1 MLSAV
6 FDFGGVLMHCMKRCL
21 AVLCSVVILV
31 IGCVFMPISRGNR
44 IAIETHAAGTAVVA
58 GMTIA
63 SIVCVVLI
71 WYGIA
76 VDSDSSDVSSCVDF
90 VTERAVSAGLSK
102 SWFLLNAWL
111 YMEQLGAWVAEW
123 IAAQSEI
130 YTVPDNAFNKYG
142 TVDNNIFYTASNIAA
157 VGSVKYQ
164 GTTYTSCTFS
174 SSVMRPTAFYYYYPG
189 RYPNLEIYSTSPEPF
204 TISCSS
210 GSKTYTYTTRS
221 LTLRQGFSDLYYTSV
236 QYSGGSDT
244 DDICVQNLIR
254 FAGIPNSATYN
265 PSLPGQIAKKLGALP
280 SISADIDRKIVVPAA
295 KDVYDSLS
303 NLDSYQLD
311 HPDVID
317 FGSALSKL
325 QTKTGNPS
333 LTWDDVID
341 GVRTGD
347 ISASDVMDSTDTVP
361 YVLTDSRTGE
371 LATSDTPAEYVKP
384 VPLAKDLSI
393 PDAETATK
401 SEPYLPKYDKKSN
414 SKFEIPL
421 FEYFPFCLPWDIY
434 AVISSFCADPVAPQI
449 EIPVG
454 KFFANKKS
462 FDGSAVKDYKVVVD
476 LGDEKFSK
484 WFTMLRILESAGIV
498 IGLCLV
504 SVKLIHGG
512 R

>member
-1 MLSAV
+1 
-6 FDFGGVLMHCMKRCL
+6 MHCMKRCL

-63 SIVCVVLI
+63 SVVCVVLI
-71 WYGIA
+71 WYGIS

-130 YTVPDNAFNKYG
+130 YTVPDNAFSKFG
-142 TVDNNIFYTASNIAA
+142 TVENNIFYTSSNITAT
-157 VGSVKYQ
+157 GSIFDTVYPS
-164 GTTYTSCTFS
+164 TDCTFYSCTFS
-174 SSVMRPTAFYYYYPG
+174 SSVMRPVAFWKSSNG
-189 RYPNLEIYSTSPEPF
+189 RYVSFNIVSASSESFIISCNSSIGSFSESVDLKPLNYSGIPTLYYST
-204 TISCSS
+204 ISLAKNTDI
-210 GSKTYTYTTRS
+210 SKCAVA
-221 LTLRQGFSDLYYTSV
+221 LLD
-236 QYSGGSDT
+236 
-244 DDICVQNLIR
+244 
-254 FAGIPNSATYN
+254 FAGIKDLGR
-265 PSLPGQIAKKLGALP
+265 SLDRSCAADMASKLGALP

-303 NLDSYQLD
+303 NLDAYQLD

-347 ISASDVMDSTDTVP
+347 ISASDVMDATDTIP

-371 LATSDTPAEYVKP
+371 IATSDTPAEYVKP
-384 VPLAKDLSI
+384 VPLAKDLSV

-462 FDGSAVKDYKVVVD
+462 FDGSAVKDYKVIVD

-484 WFTMLRILESAGIV
+484 WFTMLRVLESAGIV

>member
-6 FDFGGVLMHCMKRCL
+6 SVFGGVLMHCMKRCL

-44 IAIETHAAGTAVVA
+44 IAIETHAAGTAIVA

-130 YTVPDNAFNKYG
+130 YTSSHNSFIEFGTFIDNVFYSNSNISSVGSVSLRSVNYTSISINAHGGKFLFYKYG
-142 TVDNNIFYTASNIAA
+142 TNSFRLISTVKTISVSSFTSTGDKISSDFVLSSSSSFPVGAYDFTCSLVAGSVLSNLAYVISSFANLSNISRPTPALYASNLL
-157 VGSVKYQ
+157 G
-164 GTTYTSCTFS
+164 
-174 SSVMRPTAFYYYYPG
+174 
-189 RYPNLEIYSTSPEPF
+189 
-204 TISCSS
+204 
-210 GSKTYTYTTRS
+210 
-221 LTLRQGFSDLYYTSV
+221 
-236 QYSGGSDT
+236 DT
-244 DDICVQNLIR
+244 VV
-254 FAGIPNSATYN
+254 Y
-265 PSLPGQIAKKLGALP
+265 P

-303 NLDSYQLD
+303 NLDAYQLD

-317 FGSALSKL
+317 FGSALSQL

-347 ISASDVMDSTDTVP
+347 ISASDVMDATDTVP

-484 WFTMLRILESAGIV
+484 WFTMLRVLESAGIV

>member
-1 MLSAV
+1 MAESQY
-6 FDFGGVLMHCMKRCL
+6 FGDAGVC
-21 AVLCSVVILV
+21 
-31 IGCVFMPISRGNR
+31 F
-44 IAIETHAAGTAVVA
+44 
-58 GMTIA
+58 
-63 SIVCVVLI
+63 
-71 WYGIA
+71 
-76 VDSDSSDVSSCVDF
+76 
-90 VTERAVSAGLSK
+90 AGL
-102 SWFLLNAWL
+102 LNFT
-111 YMEQLGAWVAEW
+111 GAKNGPS
-123 IAAQSEI
+123 IGTDGLFSEI
-130 YTVPDNAFNKYG
+130 Y
-142 TVDNNIFYTASNIAA
+142 S
-157 VGSVKYQ
+157 
-164 GTTYTSCTFS
+164 
-174 SSVMRPTAFYYYYPG
+174 
-189 RYPNLEIYSTSPEPF
+189 
-204 TISCSS
+204 
-210 GSKTYTYTTRS
+210 
-221 LTLRQGFSDLYYTSV
+221 
-236 QYSGGSDT
+236 
-244 DDICVQNLIR
+244 
-254 FAGIPNSATYN
+254 
-265 PSLPGQIAKKLGALP
+265 KLGSLP

-303 NLDSYQLD
+303 NLDAYQLD

-347 ISASDVMDSTDTVP
+347 ISASDVMDATDTVP

-384 VPLAKDLSI
+384 VPLAKDLSV

-484 WFTMLRILESAGIV
+484 WFTMLRVLESAGIV

>member
-1 MLSAV
+1 
-6 FDFGGVLMHCMKRCL
+6 MHCMKRCL

-44 IAIETHAAGTAVVA
+44 IAIETHAAGTAVIA

-63 SIVCVVLI
+63 SVVCVVLI
-71 WYGIA
+71 WYGIS

-90 VTERAVSAGLSK
+90 VTSKAVSAGISK

-130 YTVPDNAFNKYG
+130 YNIVENAFDKYG
-142 TVDNNIFYTASNIAA
+142 SLDTNRHIYYTSSNVSA
-157 VGSVKYQ
+157 VSSVKFNINYHD
-164 GTTYTSCTFS
+164 YVANSCTFS
-174 SSVMRPTAFYYYYPG
+174 SSVMRPVCFYGSTNGWFYILSLSSEPYTISIQTTDGSFSTTISSFYRPSNWGSNYPG
-189 RYPNLEIYSTSPEPF
+189 MYMAESQYFGDAGVCFAGLLNFTGAKNGPSIGTDGLFSEIYS
-204 TISCSS
+204 
-210 GSKTYTYTTRS
+210 
-221 LTLRQGFSDLYYTSV
+221 
-236 QYSGGSDT
+236 
-244 DDICVQNLIR
+244 
-254 FAGIPNSATYN
+254 
-265 PSLPGQIAKKLGALP
+265 KLGSLP

-303 NLDSYQLD
+303 NLDAYQLD

-347 ISASDVMDSTDTVP
+347 ISASDVMDATDTVP

-384 VPLAKDLSI
+384 VPLAKDLSV

-484 WFTMLRILESAGIV
+484 WFTMLRVLESAGIV

>member
-1 MLSAV
+1 
-6 FDFGGVLMHCMKRCL
+6 MHCMKRCL

-44 IAIETHAAGTAVVA
+44 IAIETHAAGTAVIA

-63 SIVCVVLI
+63 SVVCVVLI
-71 WYGIA
+71 WYGIS

-90 VTERAVSAGLSK
+90 VTSKAVSAGISK

-130 YTVPDNAFNKYG
+130 YNIVENAFDKYG
-142 TVDNNIFYTASNIAA
+142 SLDTNRHIYYTSSNISA
-157 VGSVKYQ
+157 VGSVSFSFK
-164 GTTYTSCTFS
+164 GTTYQASSCSFS
-174 SSVMRPTAFYYYYPG
+174 SSVMRPVCFFGSSSGTFYI
-189 RYPNLEIYSTSPEPF
+189 LSLSTEPY
-204 TISCSS
+204 TISCQTSKGSFSGTISNFSRYSS
-210 GSKTYTYTTRS
+210 WGDTKYP
-221 LTLRQGFSDLYYTSV
+221 GLYIA
-236 QYSGGSDT
+236 QIGYSGDLG
-244 DDICVQNLIR
+244 ICLTALNH
-254 FAGIPNSATYN
+254 FAGAVNGPYGVSASLLDEMYSTLCNS
-265 PSLPGQIAKKLGALP
+265 S

-303 NLDSYQLD
+303 NLDAYQLD

-317 FGSALSKL
+317 FGSALSEL

-347 ISASDVMDSTDTVP
+347 ISASDVMDATDTIP

-384 VPLAKDLSI
+384 VPLAKDLSV
-393 PDAETATK
+393 PDAKTATK

-484 WFTMLRILESAGIV
+484 WFTMLRVLESAGIV